1 MVGGMRVQ
9 SLFDLTG
16 RVAIVTGGGTHLGR
30 AMAEALGELGA
41 AVYLASRDAARCA
54 GVAADLR
61 TAGLDAAGLGCD
73 VTREAEVDALVGHVM
88 AERGRLDVMVC
99 NAGGAFTTTHLPDAS
114 IDELRRALEL
124 NVTGTY
130 ISAQAGA
137 RAMIPR
143 RRGRIIT
150 LGSIHGT
157 LGADKRLY
165 AGLDYQRSGPP
176 YQAAKGAVVNLTRAL
191 ATELAEHGITVNC
204 LSPGQIPPPGTD
216 PGFVERCRL
225 ANPLARTG
233 TPADLKGAVALLASD
248 AGAWITG
255 HNLVVDGGW
264 SVW

>member
-1 MVGGMRVQ
+1 MVADMRVQ

-16 RVAIVTGGGTHLGR
+16 RVAVVTGGATHLGR
-30 AMAEALGELGA
+30 AMAESLAKLGA
-41 AVYLASRDAARCA
+41 AVYLASRDAARCERVA
-54 GVAADLR
+54 GELR
-61 TAGLDAAGLGCD
+61 AAGLDAAALGCD
-73 VTREAEVDALVGHVM
+73 VTVETEVDGLVGRVT
-88 AERGRLDVMVC
+88 AECGRLDIMVC
-99 NAGGAFTTTHLPDAS
+99 NAGGAFTTTYLPDAS
-114 IDELRRALEL
+114 IDELRRTLEL

-130 ISAQAGA
+130 ACAQAAA
-137 RAMIPR
+137 RVMIPR

-150 LGSIHGT
+150 LGSIHST

-204 LSPGQIPPPGTD
+204 LSPGQVPQPGTD
-216 PGFVERCRL
+216 PGFVERCHL
-225 ANPLARTG
+225 ENPLGRTG
-233 TPADLKGAVALLASD
+233 APADLKGAVALLASD

>member
-1 MVGGMRVQ
+1 MRVQ

-30 AMAEALGELGA
+30 AMAEALAELGA

-54 GVAADLR
+54 RVAGELR
-61 TAGLDAAGLGCD
+61 ASGLDAVALGCD
-73 VTREAEVDALVGHVM
+73 ITVETDVDGLVRRVT

-99 NAGGAFTTTHLPDAS
+99 NAGGAFTTTYLPDAS
-114 IDELRRALEL
+114 LDELRRTLEL

-130 ISAQAGA
+130 ACAQAAA

-143 RRGRIIT
+143 RQGRIIT

-157 LGADKRLY
+157 LGADNRLY

-191 ATELAEHGITVNC
+191 ATELGVHGITVNC
-204 LSPGQIPPPGTD
+204 LSPGQIPQPGTD
-216 PGFVERCRL
+216 PEFVERCRR
-225 ANPLARTG
+225 ANPLGRTG
-233 TPADLKGAVALLASD
+233 EPADLKGAVALLASD

-264 SVW
+264 SAW

>member
-1 MVGGMRVQ
+1 MVGAMRVQ
-9 SLFDLTG
+9 SLFDLAG

-30 AMAEALGELGA
+30 AMAEALAELGA
-41 AVYLASRDAARCA
+41 AVYLASRDAARCE
-54 GVAADLR
+54 GVAAELR
-61 TAGLDAAGLGCD
+61 ASGLDATGLGAD
-73 VTREAEVDALVGHVM
+73 VTAEAEVDALVDRVI

-99 NAGGAFTTTHLPDAS
+99 NAGGAFTTTYLPDAS
-114 IDELRRALEL
+114 IDELRQALEL

-130 ISAQAGA
+130 VSAQAAA
-137 RAMIPR
+137 RVMIPR

-191 ATELAEHGITVNC
+191 ATELGEHGITVNC
-204 LSPGQIPPPGTD
+204 LSPGQIPSPGTD
-216 PGFVERCRL
+216 PEFVERCRL